1 MNNLKEKLNK
11 ANKIIETQQKK
22 IKELENEL
30 NIKRNNNNYNNK
42 INILEKQIKEKDE
55 ELKKLKIE
63 IQNKNNPEKKQLYS
77 LDDIVIVNFT
87 STDQIIHLSLK
98 CIKTEIFAHI
108 EEKLYKEYPDYKE
121 TNNYFLSQG
130 KQILRFK
137 TIEENNIKDGY
148 TIMLLKPSENE

>member
-1 MNNLKEKLNK
+1 M
-11 ANKIIETQQKK
+11 
-22 IKELENEL
+22 
-30 NIKRNNNNYNNK
+30 
-42 INILEKQIKEKDE
+42 
-55 ELKKLKIE
+55 E
-63 IQNKNNPEKKQLYS
+63 IQNKNIPEKKQLYS
-77 LDDIVIVNFT
+77 LDDIVVINFT
-87 STDQIIHLSLK
+87 SMDQNIHLPLK
-98 CIKTEIFAHI
+98 CIKNEIFAHI

>member
-1 MNNLKEKLNK
+1 M
-11 ANKIIETQQKK
+11 
-22 IKELENEL
+22 
-30 NIKRNNNNYNNK
+30 
-42 INILEKQIKEKDE
+42 
-55 ELKKLKIE
+55 KKLKIE
-63 IQNKNNPEKKQLYS
+63 IKNKNIPEKKQLYS

-87 STDQIIHLSLK
+87 SMDQIVHLSLK

>member
-1 MNNLKEKLNK
+1 M
-11 ANKIIETQQKK
+11 
-22 IKELENEL
+22 
-30 NIKRNNNNYNNK
+30 
-42 INILEKQIKEKDE
+42 
-55 ELKKLKIE
+55 KKLKIE

-121 TNNYFLSQG
+121 TNNYFLSKG

-137 TIEENNIKDGY
+137 TIEENNIEDGY
-148 TIMLLKPSENE
+148 TVMLLKPSENE